1 MLEILRNLGRHKLR
15 TGLTTFGI
23 IIGIF
28 ALTVMGSMTEYFNTM
43 LDNALKHGGS
53 SIGVTA
59 NTREGAKPLCTSTVR
74 RLRRLPG
81 VKAVVPIV
89 IDSLEKMESGV
100 QFGPPDM
107 VYALPPELSEVDFS
121 PLKLRAGRWLQRGD
135 TYQAVIGHKIA
146 HKRSLSLGDTIEW
159 REETFT
165 VVGIMGETGTMPD
178 QMCVIPLG
186 IGRRTMKRPDVIMSI
201 NVIPTDPAQA
211 EVLAELIE
219 DKITGVEA
227 TSLEENIKQIKQSL
241 AVFNVI
247 MLSGALLAA
256 VVGGLA
262 VINTMIMSV
271 NERTREIGVK
281 KAIGA
286 TDLDIVKEYLLEAAV
301 IGLLGGVLGLAL
313 GTGMARLL
321 NLSAAQSLGGTEIF
335 TVTSRLALLALLFA
349 VGLGSFGGL
358 YPAWRAARLDPV
370 EALRAE

>member
-59 NTREGAKPLCTSTVR
+59 NTREGGKPLSASTVR

-89 IDSLEKMESGV
+89 IDSLEEMESGV

-107 VYALPPELSEVDFS
+107 VYGLPPELSAADFD
-121 PLKLRAGRWLQRGD
+121 PLKLQSGRWLQRGD
-135 TYQAVIGHKIA
+135 TYQTVAGHKLA
-146 HKRSLSLGDTIEW
+146 HKRNLSLGDTIEW
-159 REETFT
+159 REEEFT
-165 VVGIMGETGTMPD
+165 VVGIMEETGTMPD
-178 QMCVIPLG
+178 QLCVIPLDVA
-186 IGRRTMKRPDVIMSI
+186 RRTMKRPDVIMSI
-201 NVIPTDPAQA
+201 DVIPADPEQA
-211 EVLAELIE
+211 EVLVELIE
-219 DKITGVEA
+219 DEISGLEA
-227 TSLEENIKQIKQSL
+227 TSLTENIKQIKQSL

-247 MLSGALLAA
+247 MLSGAFLAA

-286 TDLDIVKEYLLEAAV
+286 TNLDIIKEYLLEAAV

-313 GTGMARLL
+313 GTAMARLL

-335 TVTSRLALLALLFA
+335 TVTPRLALLALLFA
-349 VGLGSFGGL
+349 AGLGSFSGL

>member
-1 MLEILRNLGRHKLR
+1 MEVLRNLGRHKLR

-43 LDNALKHGGS
+43 LDNALDYGGS

-59 NTREGAKPLCTSTVR
+59 NTREGAKPLSASTVR

-81 VKAVVPIV
+81 VREV
-89 IDSLEKMESGV
+89 IPTLVDTLEKMESGV

-107 VYALPPELSEVDFS
+107 IYALPPELSATDFA
-121 PLKLRAGRWLQRGD
+121 PLTLRQGRWLQRGD

-146 HKRSLSLGDTIEW
+146 HHRSLGVGDAIEW
-159 REETFT
+159 REEAFT
-165 VVGIMGETGTMPD
+165 VVGIMEETGTMPD
-178 QMCVIPLG
+178 QMCVVPLD
-186 IGRRTMKRPDVIMSI
+186 IARRILKLPSVIMSI
-201 NVIPTDPAQA
+201 DVLPADPAQA
-211 EVLAELIE
+211 EALSELIE
-219 DKITGVEA
+219 DKVGGVEA
-227 TSLEENIKQIKQSL
+227 TSLKENIAQIKQQL

-247 MLSGALLAA
+247 MLSGALMAA

-281 KAIGA
+281 KAVGA
-286 TDLDIVKEYLLEAAV
+286 TDLDIVKEYLVEAAV
-301 IGLLGGVLGLAL
+301 IGVLGGVLGLAS
-313 GTGMARLL
+313 GVGMARLL

-335 TVTSRLALLALLFA
+335 TVTPRLAMLALLFA

>member
-1 MLEILRNLGRHKLR
+1 MPEILRNLGRHKLR

-28 ALTVMGSMTEYFNTM
+28 ALTVMGSMTEYFSTM

-59 NTREGAKPLCTSTVR
+59 NTREGAKPLSTSTVR

-81 VKAVVPIV
+81 AKEVIPTV
-89 IDSLEKMESGV
+89 IDSLEKMEGGV

-107 VYALPPELSEVDFS
+107 VYALPPDLSAVDFA
-121 PLKLRAGRWLQRGD
+121 PLKLRTGRWLQRGD

-146 HKRSLSLGDTIEW
+146 HKRALSLGADIEW
-159 REETFT
+159 REEIFT
-165 VVGIMGETGTMPD
+165 VVGIMEETGTMPD
-178 QMCVIPLG
+178 QMCVIPLD
-186 IGRRTMKRPDVIMSI
+186 IARRTLKRPDAIMSI
-201 NVIPTDPAQA
+201 DVIPADPAQA
-211 EVLAELIE
+211 ENLAELIE
-219 DKITGVEA
+219 DRISGVEA
-227 TSLEENIKQIKQSL
+227 SSLRENIREIRQQL

-271 NERTREIGVK
+271 SERTREIGVK

-286 TDLDIVKEYLLEAAV
+286 TDLDIIKEYLVEAAV
-301 IGLLGGVLGLAL
+301 IGVLGGVLGLAL

-335 TVTSRLALLALLFA
+335 TVTPRLAMVAFLFA
-349 VGLGSFGGL
+349 VGLGSLGGL

>member
-1 MLEILRNLGRHKLR
+1 VEILRNLARHKLR

-59 NTREGAKPLCTSTVR
+59 NTREGEKPLSASTVR

-81 VKAVVPIV
+81 VKEVIPTV
-89 IDSLEKMESGV
+89 IDTLEEMESGV
-100 QFGPPDM
+100 QFGPPNM
-107 VYALPPELSEVDFS
+107 VYGLPPELSAADFA
-121 PLKLRAGRWLQRGD
+121 PLELRTGRWLQRGD
-135 TYQAVIGHKIA
+135 TYQTVVGHKIA
-146 HKRSLSLGDTIEW
+146 QKRKLGVGDTIEW
-159 REETFT
+159 REEAFT
-165 VVGIMGETGTMPD
+165 VVGIMEETGTMPD
-178 QMCVIPLG
+178 QLAVIPLD
-186 IGRRTMKRPDVIMSI
+186 IARRTMEMPDVIMSI
-201 NVIPTDPAQA
+201 DVLPADASQA
-211 EVLAELIE
+211 ELLADLIE
-219 DKITGVEA
+219 EKISGVEA
-227 TSLEENIKQIKQSL
+227 TSLEENIKQIKQQL

-247 MLSGALLAA
+247 MMSGALLAA

-286 TDLDIVKEYLLEAAV
+286 TNLDIIKEYLLEAAV
-301 IGLLGGVLGLAL
+301 IGVIGGILGLGL
-313 GTGMARLL
+313 GTGMANLL
-321 NLSAAQSLGGTEIF
+321 NLTAAESLGGTEIF
-335 TVTSRLALLALLFA
+335 TVTPRLAVIALLFA

-370 EALRAE
+370 TALRAE

>member
-1 MLEILRNLGRHKLR
+1 
-15 TGLTTFGI
+15 
-23 IIGIF
+23 
-28 ALTVMGSMTEYFNTM
+28 MGSMTEYFNTM

-59 NTREGAKPLCTSTVR
+59 NTREGAKPLSNGTVR

-81 VKAVVPIV
+81 VREVIPSV
-89 IDSLEKMESGV
+89 IDTLEKMEAGV

-107 VYALPPELSEVDFS
+107 VYGLPPELSAVDFA
-121 PLKLRAGRWLQRGD
+121 PLKLRTGRWLQRGD
-135 TYQAVIGHKIA
+135 TYQALIGHKIA
-146 HKRSLSLGDTIEW
+146 HKRALNLGDAIEW
-159 REETFT
+159 REESFT
-165 VVGIMGETGTMPD
+165 VVGIMEETGTMPD
-178 QMCVIPLG
+178 QMCVIPLD
-186 IGRRTMKRPDVIMSI
+186 IARRTMKSPDVIMSI
-201 NVIPTDPAQA
+201 SVIPADATQA
-211 EVLAELIE
+211 ETLATLIQDE
-219 DKITGVEA
+219 IHGVEA
-227 TSLEENIKQIKQSL
+227 TSLEENIRQIKQQL

-247 MLSGALLAA
+247 MLSGALLAT

-301 IGLLGGVLGLAL
+301 IGLLGGVLGLAS

-335 TVTSRLALLALLFA
+335 TVTPRLAMLALLFA
-349 VGLGSFGGL
+349 MGLGSFGGL